1 MKEKGL
7 SLIEILIV
15 VTIFAILGI
24 LTTRAVFLTLQG
36 SKKSESLVKV
46 RENLDY
52 SVGVM
57 ERNLRNA
64 NSLIDCPPGGTVVNY
79 ADQNG
84 NPASF
89 SCILGVDSY
98 VASGSARLTSSV
110 VGITSCSFSC
120 TPATN
125 TNPASVIINIEAQD
139 TTATGIQNSTVSTST
154 KVSLR
159 DY

>member
-1 MKEKGL
+1 MREKGL

-15 VTIFAILGI
+15 VTIFAVLGI

-64 NSLIDCPPGGTVVNY
+64 NSLIDCLSGGTVVNY
-79 ADQNG
+79 IDQNG
-84 NPASF
+84 DPASF
-89 SCILGVDSY
+89 SCISGIDSY
-98 VASGSARLTSSV
+98 VASGSARLTSSTV
-110 VGITSCSFSC
+110 KVTSCSFAC
-120 TPATN
+120 TLATS
-125 TNPASVIINIEAQD
+125 TNPSSVTINVEAQD
-139 TTATGIQNSTVSTST
+139 TTATGIQNSTVTTST

-159 DY
+159 NY